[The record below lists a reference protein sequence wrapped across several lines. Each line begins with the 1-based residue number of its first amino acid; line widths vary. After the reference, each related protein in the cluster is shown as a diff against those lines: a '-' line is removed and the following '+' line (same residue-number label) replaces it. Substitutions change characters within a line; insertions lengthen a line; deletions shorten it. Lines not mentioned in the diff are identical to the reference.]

1 MIVNEKMGF
10 DGKVTRKEEEKEQ
23 KGQCEGEKSGSGAAI

>member
-23 KGQCEGEKSGSGAAI
+23 KG